1 MGPLVTYKYQA
12 ISKSGQKVSGVV
24 EGFNERDAVDR
35 IRQSCNVVLKLTP
48 VREKEG
54 FLNMEVGGNRLNK
67 KAFTLMCSQFAI
79 ILRSGVPLV
88 RTTQLIAAKTTD
100 KKLKKILTQVADD
113 VEAGRSLSA
122 SFKERGDKYLPQ
134 VFLETISAGESSGTL
149 DQSFQTMYEHYDK
162 QTKIQAKV
170 KSALTYPIF
179 VICVGIV
186 VVIVLMIAVVPTFT
200 EIFAGYGAELPLIT
214 QSLIGLSNFF
224 KNNIIIIAI
233 VVAAIIVIYKLYTN
247 TEGGRLKAARAS
259 LKIPVLGNI
268 RILTAASEFANTLT
282 MLIASGMP
290 ITSAVSITARTMS
303 NYYLSQEIG
312 KLSAKIEEG
321 QSLGDS
327 LRQANCMPDILV
339 DMLAVGEETGELE
352 QTMGTT
358 ALYYDAE
365 LQLAVDSALK
375 KLEPTTL
382 VLIAGFAGYIVIAI
396 YVAMFQMYAVM

>member
-1 MGPLVTYKYQA
+1 M
-12 ISKSGQKVSGVV
+12 